1 MAKQQQPS
9 ATQGALN
16 ITLYEVRLVC
26 AVPDYG
32 LGSATAIDYILEG
45 AIDEITVI
53 DQEEATLRVVRNN
66 DTPEAVPAKQQAT
79 TLGED
84 EDSLV
89 EALTTTETA
98 TKPAKRKH
106 KKWKAYKPSAE
117 VAKRIGV
124 VHAALRALEEGSADD
139 IATVTG
145 IKVKLVY
152 NSLYALHDA
161 KQIGAVKANGK
172 VRWFAVK
179 Q

>member
-1 MAKQQQPS
+1 MAKQHPPS
-9 ATQGALN
+9 APQGALN

-32 LGSATAIDYILEG
+32 VGSATAIDYILEG

-53 DQEEATLRVVRNN
+53 DSDETTLRVVRNN
-66 DTPEAVPAKQQAT
+66 EASEAVPAKQQAT

-89 EALTTTETA
+89 QAITTND
-98 TKPAKRKH
+98 KPAKRKQ
-106 KKWKAYKPSAE
+106 KKWKAYKPSPK
-117 VAKRIGV
+117 VAKRIET
-124 VHAALRALEEGSADD
+124 VHAALRALTEASADD
-139 IATVTG
+139 IATVTS
-145 IKVKLVY
+145 IPVKLVY
-152 NSLYALHDA
+152 NALYALHDA
-161 KQIGAVKANGK
+161 KQIGAVKAHGK